1 MARIKLALY
10 LVLSTFLLAHS
21 DIVRAAIVPDSGLL
35 NFAVIREG
43 KQIGT
48 HVLTFRQTGKRIDVT
63 IKTRIAVKF
72 AFITVYHFE
81 HDGQETWQNGRLV
94 AMKSITNDDGT
105 DHTLAASL
113 DGAGRLR
120 VIGDGKEIIAAPD
133 IVPASLWN
141 PAFVRTKALMDSLV
155 GKRLDIKIADRGGET
170 VMVKGVKTNVR
181 HYSMT
186 GELAREL
193 WYDEHWVL
201 VRMALTGKDGS
212 AVEYVLH

>member
-10 LVLSTFLLAHS
+10 LVLSTVLFAHS
-21 DIVRAAIVPDSGLL
+21 DIARAAIVPDSGLL
-35 NFAVIREG
+35 NFAVMREG

-48 HVLTFRQTGKRIDVT
+48 HVLTFRQTGERIDVT

-81 HDGQETWQNGRLV
+81 HDGQETWRNGRLIALKTV
-94 AMKSITNDDGT
+94 TNDDGT
-105 DHTLAASL
+105 DHTLTVSL
-113 DGAGRLR
+113 DGAGQLR
-120 VIGDGKEIIAAPD
+120 AIGDGKEMTASPNV
-133 IVPASLWN
+133 VPASLWN

-155 GKRLDIKIADRGGET
+155 GKRLDIKIADRGVET
-170 VMVKGVKTNVR
+170 VMVKDVKKNAR

-193 WYDEHWVL
+193 WYDDNWVL

-212 AVEYVLH
+212 AVEYILR